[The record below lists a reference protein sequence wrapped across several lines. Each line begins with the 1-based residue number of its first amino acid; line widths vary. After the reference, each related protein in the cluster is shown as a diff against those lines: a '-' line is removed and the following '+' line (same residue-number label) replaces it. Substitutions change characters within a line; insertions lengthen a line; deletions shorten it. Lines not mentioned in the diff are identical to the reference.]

1 MNRSFDENRS
11 KKFRKKPASSS
22 ETTLVRLNKYI
33 ANAGICSRRE
43 ADTLISK
50 GLIKVNGKVLKE
62 LGAKIDPRKD
72 KVSYHDEV
80 IAKERPVYLLLNKPK
95 NFITTAKDPQGR
107 KTVIDLIKNACPE
120 RLYPVGRL
128 DRDTTG
134 VLLFTNDGELADK
147 LTHPSCNI
155 SKLYHV
161 QTADNVSNED
171 IEKLRKG
178 ITLEDGF
185 IKPDEIALISSANTG
200 NEIGIQLHSGKN
212 RIVRR
217 MIDHIGH
224 KVVKLDRVLFAG
236 LSKKNLP
243 RGKWRFLKQSEVN
256 ILKRLPSRKNPS

>member
-1 MNRSFDENRS
+1 MKRPSSGHKNPKRNSSNQTPQDE
-11 KKFRKKPASSS
+11 
-22 ETTLVRLNKYI
+22 ELVRLNKYI

-43 ADTLISK
+43 ADSLIAK
-50 GLIKVNGKVLKE
+50 GFVKVNNKVVTE
-62 LGAKIDPRKD
+62 LGAKVNPKKD
-72 KVSYHDEV
+72 KVSYNNEV
-80 IAKERPVYLLLNKPK
+80 ISKQRPVYLLLNKPK
-95 NFITTAKDPQGR
+95 NFITTVKDPQGR

-147 LTHPSCNI
+147 LTHPSSNI
-155 SKLYHV
+155 RKLYHV
-161 QTADNVSNED
+161 QTERKVSQED

-178 ITLEDGF
+178 VTLEDGF
-185 IKPDEIALISSANTG
+185 IKPDEIELIASVKAG

-217 MIDHIGH
+217 MIEHIDH
-224 KVVKLDRVLFAG
+224 KVVRLDRVLFAG

-243 RGKWRFLKQSEVN
+243 RGKWRFLEQSEVN
-256 ILKRLPSRKNPS
+256 ILKRLPSRKKPS